1 LCFRT
6 FVETYDPTL
15 EGIVSL
21 VGCNIFKILIN
32 WFVDSYRKQMTVDDE
47 EAILNIYDT
56 AGQEDFRF
64 AFLIRKS

>member
-1 LCFRT
+1 
-6 FVETYDPTL
+6 
-15 EGIVSL
+15 
-21 VGCNIFKILIN
+21 
-32 WFVDSYRKQMTVDDE
+32 MTVDDE